1 MKKRG
6 VHACASNFP
15 FDSLESLHTGAW
27 PGKSAYGSL
36 ASQNMHMGAHACKIL
51 FWGYQALPVGTGVP

>member
-36 ASQNMHMGAHACKIL
+36 ARKVCIREPGQESLHMGA
-51 FWGYQALPVGTGVP
+51 